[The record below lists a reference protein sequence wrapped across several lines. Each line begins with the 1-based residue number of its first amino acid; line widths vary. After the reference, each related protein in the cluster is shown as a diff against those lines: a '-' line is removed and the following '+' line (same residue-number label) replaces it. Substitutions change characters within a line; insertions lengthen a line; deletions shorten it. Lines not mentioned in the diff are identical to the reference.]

1 MANKFGKGIPLTTG
15 FDLGTTGPLDSRT
28 VVDNLDDINNYNPD
42 LLYPGLLVYV
52 IEENQ
57 NYQYNGTA
65 WQTLKVEGD
74 MGTPEGD
81 VDLSNYYTAP
91 QVDAIV
97 DTHANSMRDEISQ
110 TYALKKDVENFI
122 TEEEFNTKIEE
133 SENGIMQ
140 SVNATFQTKNEMGE
154 YISKTEFESRLDQT
168 ADEITMEVTKEF
180 ATKNEIGNLVT
191 EEELESKLQI
201 NADEIMSTVSKNYVT
216 NENVNTM
223 KQQIKDE
230 LSIEFEDGIDLTNFP
245 TKLEMQSAINQ
256 KADNILSTVSSTYL
270 TEDELGNT
278 SVVANINS
286 KIDQKANE
294 ITQSVAATYQTKDDM
309 TGYITD
315 AEVDTKIE
323 ASLEDLSLSVSG
335 NYVTKNE
342 LGNYSTT
349 EQMNSAIELSKTGIL
364 NTVSSTYTTK
374 DDMKNYSTTSQM
386 QSAIDQKASSITSSV
401 SSTYATKNE
410 LGNYSTTEQMNSAI
424 ELSKTGILNTV
435 SSTYTTKDDMKN
447 YSTTSEMQSAIDQK
461 ASSITSTVSSTYATK
476 NELTGEIT
484 EINKTMSQIDQ
495 QADKINWL
503 VKSGDSE
510 SNMTL
515 TDKAYSLITDNIT
528 LDADHINLHGYIS
541 ANGNFKIDTNGNMIA
556 NNGTFT
562 GDIAGST
569 FSSANDEFR
578 VLEDGTVK
586 SQSLVIEDL
595 ITTRT
600 LNVEEINNPAYP
612 SCMYEALTVIIDETA
627 FDEQVSRTWCGNG
640 VYRSFSEM
648 LSYAPRNLNGYTL
661 TINIGSDI
669 HENISLSWFH
679 SGQVNIEFNGHTVYG
694 YVYCYGAS
702 MVYRLYGQ
710 FNGQSSDSDP
720 GYVMPYKG
728 KVSGS
733 YTYGVYFQYCQFAI
747 NNISI
752 YPDKV
757 NDTNSGGIYANRG
770 ARGCVFQANAMGN
783 MRYLVRAD
791 YGSHV
796 YVSKT
801 TGRCNNATFCAST
814 GGIICLNSN
823 ESQAGTTGT
832 NPYWAG
838 AGGSILTN
846 QVLGMDLVTFDNA
859 VNEGTNNNPGTNTGE
874 YVTVIETIKA
884 TSADTYRSTVYNNWK
899 GDGTVRQGDC
909 GYGDCQGMWF
919 FNTNLKNA
927 MARGD
932 VVSITLFVTRQTG
945 GSSSAQTATFKIHD
959 YSHPPYGTTGAPKYG
974 NTLLTTSLKMGE
986 NIIKLNSSQIAAL
999 KTHYG
1004 IGLSIGSTSSPYIVC
1019 SGNIKINVE
1028 YKTTLTNPS

>member
-1 MANKFGKGIPLTTG
+1 MANKFGKGISITTG
-15 FDLGTTGPLDSRT
+15 FDLGTDGPLDSRT
-28 VVDNLDDINNYNPD
+28 VVDNLNDINNYNPS

-74 MGTPEGD
+74 VGIPED
-81 VDLSNYYTAP
+81 DIDLSNYYTAP
-91 QVDAIV
+91 QVDAIM
-97 DTHANSMRDEISQ
+97 DTHANSMREEIGQ
-110 TYALKKDVENFI
+110 TYALKRDIENFI
-122 TEEEFNTKIEE
+122 TEEEFNIKVEE
-133 SENGIMQ
+133 SETGIMQ

-168 ADEITMEVTKEF
+168 ADEITMEVSKDF
-180 ATKNEIGNLVT
+180 ATKNELGNLVT

-201 NADEIMSTVSKNYVT
+201 NADEIISTVSKNYAT

-230 LSIEFEDGIDLTNFP
+230 LSVELEDGIDLTNFP
-245 TKLEMQSAINQ
+245 TKLEMQSAITQ

-294 ITQSVAATYQTKDDM
+294 ITQSIAATYQTKDAM
-309 TGYITD
+309 TGYVTD

-342 LGNYSTT
+342 LGKYSTT

-386 QSAIDQKASSITSSV
+386 QSAIDQKASSITS
-401 SSTYATKNE
+401 
-410 LGNYSTTEQMNSAI
+410 
-424 ELSKTGILNTV
+424 TV
-435 SSTYTTKDDMKN
+435 SN
-447 YSTTSEMQSAIDQK
+447 
-461 ASSITSTVSSTYATK
+461 TYATK
-476 NELTGEIT
+476 NELTGQIT

-495 QADKINWL
+495 QADKIDWL
-503 VKSGDSE
+503 VKSGTSE

-515 TDKAYSLITDNIT
+515 TDKAYSLITKNIT
-528 LDADHINLHGYIS
+528 LDADHINLHGYVT
-541 ANGNFKIDTNGNMIA
+541 ANSGFSIDKNGNMIA

-562 GDIAGST
+562 GDITGST

-600 LNVEEINNPAYP
+600 LNVDEINNPWYP
-612 SCMYEALTVIIDETA
+612 HCMYEATKVYIDEYAT
-627 FDEQVSRTWCGNG
+627 DEQASKIWQDGG
-640 VYRSFSEM
+640 VYQSVAQM
-648 LSYAPRNLNGYTL
+648 LSYAPRNLGGYTL
-661 TINIGSDI
+661 TINLQSNINSD
-669 HENISLSWFH
+669 ISLSWFH

-694 YVYCYGAS
+694 FVYCYGAS

-710 FNGQSSDSDP
+710 FNGQSSDADP
-720 GYVMPYKG
+720 GFVMPYKG

-733 YTYGVYFQYCQFAI
+733 YTYGLYFQYCQFAI

-757 NDTNSGGIYANRG
+757 NDTMSGGIYANRG
-770 ARGCVFQANAMGN
+770 ARGCVFLANAMGN

-796 YVSKT
+796 YVSKS

-823 ESQAGTTGT
+823 ETQAGTTGT

-846 QVLGMDLVTFDNA
+846 QVLGMDLVTFDNEKSNA
-859 VNEGTNNNPGTNTGE
+859 GTNNNPGTNTGE
-874 YVTVIETIKA
+874 TITVIETVKA
-884 TSADTYRSTVYNNWK
+884 TNADTYRSTVYNNWK
-899 GDGTVRQGDC
+899 GDGTVRQGDY

-919 FNTNLKNA
+919 FGTNLRNA

-945 GSSSAQTATFKIHD
+945 GVNSAQTATFKIHD
-959 YSHPPYGTTGAPKYG
+959 YSHCPSGAPTYG
-974 NTLLTTSLKMGE
+974 NTLLTASLSMGE
-986 NIIKLNSSQIAAL
+986 NTIKLNSSQIAAL
-999 KTHYG
+999 RNHYG

-1028 YKTTLTNPS
+1028 YKTTLSNPS

>member
-15 FDLGTTGPLDSRT
+15 FDLGSTGPLDSRT

-42 LLYPGLLVYV
+42 LLYPGLLIYV

-57 NYQYNGTA
+57 NYQYNGVA
-65 WQTLKVEGD
+65 WQILKIEGD
-74 MGTPEGD
+74 MSIPESD
-81 VDLSNYYTAP
+81 VDLSNYYTAS

-97 DTHANSMRDEISQ
+97 DTHANSMREEIGQ
-110 TYALKKDVENFI
+110 TYALKKDMENFI

-140 SVNATFQTKNEMGE
+140 SVSATFQTKNEMGE

-168 ADEITMEVTKEF
+168 ADEITLEVTKEF
-180 ATKNEIGNLVT
+180 ATKDELGNLVT

-201 NADEIMSTVSKNYVT
+201 NADEIMLTVSENYAT
-216 NENVNTM
+216 NESVDTM

-230 LSIEFEDGIDLTNFP
+230 LSVELEDGIDLTNFP
-245 TKLEMQSAINQ
+245 TKLEMQSSIDQ
-256 KADNILSTVSSTYL
+256 KADSILATVSSTYL

-278 SVVANINS
+278 SVVADINS

-364 NTVSSTYTTK
+364 NTVS
-374 DDMKNYSTTSQM
+374 N
-386 QSAIDQKASSITSSV
+386 
-401 SSTYATKNE
+401 
-410 LGNYSTTEQMNSAI
+410 
-424 ELSKTGILNTV
+424 
-435 SSTYTTKDDMKN
+435 TYTTKDDMKN

-484 EINKTMSQIDQ
+484 EINQTMSQIDQ

-515 TDKAYSLITDNIT
+515 TDKTYSLITENIT
-528 LDADHINLHGYIS
+528 LDADHIDLHGYVT
-541 ANGNFKIDTNGNMIA
+541 ANDGFSIDENGNMTA

-562 GDIAGST
+562 GDITGST

-586 SQSLVIEDL
+586 SQSLVIDEL

-600 LNVEEINNPAYP
+600 LNVDEINNPWYP
-612 SCMYEALTVIIDETA
+612 QCLYEATTVYIDEDAT
-627 FDEQVSRTWCGNG
+627 DEQVSKIWQNGG
-640 VYRSFSEM
+640 VYQSIAQM
-648 LSYAPRNLNGYTL
+648 LSYAPRNLGGYTL
-661 TINIGSDI
+661 TIDLQSNINT
-669 HENISLSWFH
+669 NISLTWFH
-679 SGQVNIEFNGHTVYG
+679 SGQVNINFNGFTVYG
-694 YVYCYGAS
+694 YVYGYGAS

-710 FNGQSSDSDP
+710 YSGQSSDSDP

-728 KVSGS
+728 KTSGS

-757 NDTNSGGIYANRG
+757 NDTMSGGIYANRG
-770 ARGCVFQANAMGN
+770 ARGCVFKANAMGS

-823 ESQAGTTGT
+823 ESQAGTTGD

-838 AGGSILTN
+838 AGGSILVN
-846 QVLGMDLVTFDNA
+846 QVLGMDLITFDNA
-859 VNEGTNNNPGTNTGE
+859 SNEGTNTNPGTNTE
-874 YVTVIETIKA
+874 ETITVIETIKA
-884 TSADTYRSTVYNNWK
+884 ISADTYRSTVYNTWK
-899 GDGTVRQGDC
+899 GDGTVRQGDY
-909 GYGDCQGMWF
+909 GYGDCQGCWF
-919 FNTNLKNA
+919 FSTNLRNA
-927 MARGD
+927 MVRGD
-932 VVSITLFVTRQTG
+932 LVSVHITVSRQSG
-945 GSSSAQTATFKIHD
+945 GTYAEQTATLKYHD
-959 YSHPPYGTTGAPKYG
+959 HQTKPSGAPTYG
-974 NTLLTTSLKMGE
+974 GTVCTFSIAVGETKTITLTTDQMNTLKG
-986 NIIKLNSSQIAAL
+986 
-999 KTHYG
+999 HYG
-1004 IGLSIGSTSSPYIVC
+1004 LGLSIGSTSSPYMVF
-1019 SGNIKINVE
+1019 SGSMSVNVE
-1028 YKTTLTNPS
+1028 YKTTLSSSS

>member
-65 WQTLKVEGD
+65 WQTLKAEGD
-74 MGTPEGD
+74 MSTPEGD

-97 DTHANSMRDEISQ
+97 DTHANSMREEIGQ
-110 TYALKKDVENFI
+110 TYALKKDIESFI

-180 ATKNEIGNLVT
+180 ATKDELGNLVT

-201 NADEIMSTVSKNYVT
+201 NADEIMSTVSKQYAT

-223 KQQIKDE
+223 KQQIKEE
-230 LSIEFEDGIDLTNFP
+230 LSIELEDGIDLTNFP
-245 TKLEMQSAINQ
+245 TKLEMQSSINQ
-256 KADNILSTVSSTYL
+256 KADSILSTVSSTYL

-278 SVVANINS
+278 SVVADINS

-342 LGNYSTT
+342 LKNYSTT

-364 NTVSSTYTTK
+364 NTVSNTYTTK
-374 DDMKNYSTTSQM
+374 DDMKNYSTTSEM
-386 QSAIDQKASSITSSV
+386 QSAIDQKASSITSTV

-410 LGNYSTTEQMNSAI
+410 L
-424 ELSKTGILNTV
+424 
-435 SSTYTTKDDMKN
+435 KN

-515 TDKAYSLITDNIT
+515 TDKAYSLITENIT
-528 LDADHINLHGYIS
+528 LDADHIDLHGYVT
-541 ANGNFKIDTNGNMIA
+541 ANNGFSIDENGNMTA

-562 GDIAGST
+562 GDITGST

-600 LNVEEINNPAYP
+600 LNVEEINNPWY
-612 SCMYEALTVIIDETA
+612 SECMYEATTVYIDEDAT
-627 FDEQVSRTWCGNG
+627 DEQTSRMWQEGG
-640 VYRSFSEM
+640 VYQSVAQM
-648 LSYAPRNLNGYTL
+648 LSYAPRNLGGYTL
-661 TINIGSDI
+661 TIDLQSNINT
-669 HENISLSWFH
+669 NISLTWFH
-679 SGQVNIEFNGHTVYG
+679 SGQVNINFNGHTVYG
-694 YVYCYGAS
+694 YVYGYGAS

-710 FNGQSSDSDP
+710 FSGQSSDADP

-728 KVSGS
+728 RVSGS
-733 YTYGVYFQYCQFAI
+733 YTYGVYFQYCQFAV

-757 NDTNSGGIYANRG
+757 NDTMSGGIYANRG
-770 ARGCVFQANAMGN
+770 ARGCVFKANAMGS
-783 MRYLVRAD
+783 MRYLIRAD

-814 GGIICLNSN
+814 GGIICINSN
-823 ESQAGTTGT
+823 ESQAGTSGT

-846 QVLGMDLVTFDNA
+846 QVLGMDLITFDNA
-859 VNEGTNNNPGTNTGE
+859 SNEGTNNNPGTNTGE
-874 YVTVIETIKA
+874 TVTVIETVKA
-884 TSADTYRSTVYNNWK
+884 ISADTYRSTVYNNWK
-899 GDGTVRQGDC
+899 GDGTVRQGDY
-909 GYGDCQGMWF
+909 GYGDCQGCWF
-919 FNTNLKNA
+919 FSTNLRNA

-932 VVSITLFVTRQTG
+932 LVSVHIMVTRQSG
-945 GSSSAQTATFKIHD
+945 GTNAAQTATLKYHD
-959 YSHPPYGTTGAPKYG
+959 HQSRPNGAPIYG
-974 NTLLTTSLKMGE
+974 GTICTFSIAVGETKTIKLTTAQMNTLKG
-986 NIIKLNSSQIAAL
+986 
-999 KTHYG
+999 HYG
-1004 IGLSIGSTSSPYIVC
+1004 LGLSIGSTSSPYMVF
-1019 SGNIKINVE
+1019 SGSISVNVE

>member
-1 MANKFGKGIPLTTG
+1 MANKFGKGISITTG
-15 FDLGTTGPLDSRT
+15 FDLGTDGPLDSRT
-28 VVDNLDDINNYNPD
+28 VVDNLNDINNYNPS

-74 MGTPEGD
+74 VGIPED
-81 VDLSNYYTAP
+81 DIDLSNYYTAP
-91 QVDAIV
+91 QVDAIM
-97 DTHANSMRDEISQ
+97 DTHANSMREEIGQ
-110 TYALKKDVENFI
+110 TYALKRDIENFI
-122 TEEEFNTKIEE
+122 TEEEFNIKVEE
-133 SENGIMQ
+133 SETGIMQ

-168 ADEITMEVTKEF
+168 ADEITMEVSKDF
-180 ATKNEIGNLVT
+180 ATKNELGNLVT

-201 NADEIMSTVSKNYVT
+201 NADEIISTVSKNYAT

-230 LSIEFEDGIDLTNFP
+230 LSVELEDGIDLTNFP
-245 TKLEMQSAINQ
+245 TKLEMQSAITQ

-294 ITQSVAATYQTKDDM
+294 ITQSIAATYQTKDAM
-309 TGYITD
+309 TGYVTD

-342 LGNYSTT
+342 LGKYSTT

-386 QSAIDQKASSITSSV
+386 QSAIDQKASSITS
-401 SSTYATKNE
+401 
-410 LGNYSTTEQMNSAI
+410 
-424 ELSKTGILNTV
+424 TV
-435 SSTYTTKDDMKN
+435 SN
-447 YSTTSEMQSAIDQK
+447 
-461 ASSITSTVSSTYATK
+461 TYATK
-476 NELTGEIT
+476 NELTGQIT

-495 QADKINWL
+495 QADKIDWL
-503 VKSGDSE
+503 VKSGTSE

-515 TDKAYSLITDNIT
+515 TDKAYSLITKNIT
-528 LDADHINLHGYIS
+528 LDADHINLHGYVT
-541 ANGNFKIDTNGNMIA
+541 ANSGFSIDKNGNMIA

-562 GDIAGST
+562 GDITGST

-600 LNVEEINNPAYP
+600 LNVDEINNPWYP
-612 SCMYEALTVIIDETA
+612 HCMYEATKVYIDEYAT
-627 FDEQVSRTWCGNG
+627 DEQASKIWQDGG
-640 VYRSFSEM
+640 VYQSVAQM
-648 LSYAPRNLNGYTL
+648 LSYAPRNLGGYTL
-661 TINIGSDI
+661 TINLQSNINSD
-669 HENISLSWFH
+669 ISLSWFH

-694 YVYCYGAS
+694 FVYCYGAS

-710 FNGQSSDSDP
+710 FNGQSSDADP
-720 GYVMPYKG
+720 GFVMPYKG

-733 YTYGVYFQYCQFAI
+733 YTYGLYFQYCQFAV
-747 NNISI
+747 NNISV

-757 NDTNSGGIYANRG
+757 NDTMSGGLYADRG
-770 ARGCVFQANAMGN
+770 ARGCVFKINAMGN

-796 YVSKT
+796 YVSKS

-823 ESQAGTTGT
+823 ETQAGTTGT

-846 QVLGMDLVTFDNA
+846 QVLGMDLVTFDNEKSNA
-859 VNEGTNNNPGTNTGE
+859 GTNNNPGTNTGE
-874 YVTVIETIKA
+874 TITVIETVKA
-884 TSADTYRSTVYNNWK
+884 TNADTYRSTVYNNWK
-899 GDGTVRQGDC
+899 GDGTVRQGDY

-919 FNTNLKNA
+919 FGTNLRNA

-945 GSSSAQTATFKIHD
+945 GVNSAQTATFKIHD
-959 YSHPPYGTTGAPKYG
+959 YSHCPSGAPTYG
-974 NTLLTTSLKMGE
+974 NTLLTASLSMGE
-986 NIIKLNSSQIAAL
+986 NTIKLNSSQIAAL
-999 KTHYG
+999 RNHYG

-1028 YKTTLTNPS
+1028 YKTTLSNPS